1 MYATVIEK
9 EPQNSIS
16 AYSLWYAYCILNKR
30 TGEENKAASHGLETY
45 FKKKKNCMPE
55 YSNSNKWV
63 PQQQTKPIPRR
74 LAQPSTP
81 KSQN

>member
-1 MYATVIEK
+1 MAIRIKKVCGLYATVIEK

-45 FKKKKNCMPE
+45 FKKKQTVCQNIQIVTNGFLNNRLSLSPE
-55 YSNSNKWV
+55 G
-63 PQQQTKPIPRR
+63 
-74 LAQPSTP
+74 
-81 KSQN
+81 